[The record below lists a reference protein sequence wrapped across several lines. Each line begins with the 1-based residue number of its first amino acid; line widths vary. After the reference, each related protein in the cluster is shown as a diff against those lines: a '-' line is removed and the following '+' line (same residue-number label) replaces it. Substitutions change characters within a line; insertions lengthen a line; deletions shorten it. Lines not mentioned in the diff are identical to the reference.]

1 MKSIKIATLLF
12 LSAIFALACIAE
24 IKIENSAKGNIAKIG
39 EKIVFKISD
48 APEGSRF
55 ELKVNGKQ
63 VERGACPAEFSY
75 TPEKES
81 WVIFTAFNPNDKDK
95 NGRIKYIGNGVVV
108 SPEKIKAATEA
119 PKDLDKFWKKIK
131 LEVEKNSPKDAK
143 LEKLREFPAENGKY
157 AVELYRYQIKVD
169 DGENGSC
176 DGGIADGY
184 MALPIGK
191 KGKMP
196 IVATFFGAGSYSADL
211 RPAVEYAK
219 EGAIGVS
226 MNPHSI
232 PPSLKDKERQKFI
245 DEVVHQN
252 GITYKMRNKDK
263 TPDEMYFVGMFKRLY
278 QTLRM
283 AMARPEWDG
292 KNLATTGFSQGG
304 AQTIVAAYL
313 CPKVTVIAPLCPA
326 MCDNGAESIG
336 RRSGWP
342 DWVNN
347 PSQTKELENGR
358 YFDPALMAKFIRA
371 KMYVGIGLCDNT
383 CTPTAVTAMYNN
395 FKGKK
400 DRLYMQGVGH
410 VWNYDWSKKH
420 KYFILENIGLKK

>member
-1 MKSIKIATLLF
+1 MKKIALCL
-12 LSAIFALACIAE
+12 LSAALALVSLAE
-24 IKIENSAKGNIAKIG
+24 IKIENSAKDNIARIG
-39 EKIVFKISD
+39 DKVVFKISG
-48 APEGSRF
+48 APDGARF
-55 ELKVNGKQ
+55 EFKVNGKQ
-63 VERGACPAEFSY
+63 IEKGICPEEFSY
-75 TPEKES
+75 TPDKES
-81 WVIFTAFNPNDKDK
+81 WLIFSAFDPNDKDK
-95 NGRIKYIGNGVVV
+95 NGHVKRKENGVIV
-108 SPEKIKAATEA
+108 SPDKVKTVTQA

-131 LEVEKNSPKDAK
+131 MEVERNSPRNAK
-143 LEKLREFPAENGKY
+143 LEKLRDFPAENGKY
-157 AVELYRYQIKVD
+157 AVELYRYEIKVD

-184 MALPIGK
+184 LALPVGK

-196 IVATFFGAGSYSADL
+196 IVATFFGAGSFSADL

-232 PPSLKDKERQKFI
+232 PPSLKGEERQKFI
-245 DEVVHQN
+245 DEVVHQKGVN
-252 GITYKMRNKDK
+252 YKMRNKDK
-263 TPDEMYFVGMFKRLY
+263 TPEEMYFVGMFKRVY

-292 KNLATTGFSQGG
+292 KNIATTGFSQGG
-304 AQTIVAAYL
+304 SQTIVAAYL

-326 MCDNGAESIG
+326 MCDNGAGSIG

-347 PSQTKELENGR
+347 ANQTRELENGR
-358 YFDPALMAKFIRA
+358 YFDPALMAQFIRA

-383 CTPTAVTAMYNN
+383 CTPTAVTAMFNN

-410 VWNYDWSKKH
+410 GWNDDWSKNH
-420 KYFILENIGLKK
+420 KDFILKNIGLKK